1 MKSAADRQ
9 REEAKKDDGIVAFG
23 VEENDTKASAGNSDD
38 SSWKTKTDKEKVVF
52 EGLSWLKSI
61 CIGVLIG
68 VLLVVFVCQRD
79 NVYGPSMQPTLDDG
93 DVVYVQKIS
102 TYLKNYERV
111 DIVILDG
118 SDMEGYSHEEYL
130 IKRIVGLPGETV
142 KFTNGKVYIKKVGE
156 SEFTELDE
164 PYLPADTITT
174 LSGTGIA
181 KGYEE
186 ITLSPNEYFC
196 LGDHRQVSNDS
207 RNLGPFTAKRIKG
220 VVLIRVYPFKKF
232 GTVD

>member
-23 VEENDTKASAGNSDD
+23 VEENVTKASAENGDD

-102 TYLKNYERV
+102 TYLKNYERG

-186 ITLSPNEYFC
+186 ITLSPDEYFC

>member
-23 VEENDTKASAGNSDD
+23 VEENDTKASAGNGDD

-102 TYLKNYERV
+102 TYLKNYERG

-186 ITLSPNEYFC
+186 ITLSPDEYFC

>member
-23 VEENDTKASAGNSDD
+23 VEENDTKASAGNGDG

-102 TYLKNYERV
+102 TYLKNYDRG

-186 ITLSPNEYFC
+186 ITLSPDEYFC

>member
-23 VEENDTKASAGNSDD
+23 VEENDTKASAGNGDD

-102 TYLKNYERV
+102 TYLKNYERG

>member
-23 VEENDTKASAGNSDD
+23 VEENDTKASAGNGDD

-102 TYLKNYERV
+102 TYLKNYDRG

-186 ITLSPNEYFC
+186 ITLSPDEYFC

>member
-102 TYLKNYERV
+102 TYLKNYERG

-156 SEFTELDE
+156 SEFTELGE

-186 ITLSPNEYFC
+186 ITLSPDEYFC

>member
-93 DVVYVQKIS
+93 DVAYVQKIS
-102 TYLKNYERV
+102 TYLKNYERG

-186 ITLSPNEYFC
+186 ITLSPDEYFC

>member
-102 TYLKNYERV
+102 TYLKNYERG

-186 ITLSPNEYFC
+186 ITLSPDEYFC